1 MPILF
6 KSSSHHPSSSRLTGS
21 QQRRLS
27 KLSANL
33 ATNNRPPIRK
43 DESIGSEKINLSL
56 ASHIHALKKTLHE
69 KTKLTWKER
78 LSPSNIL
85 QAFKTIY
92 RKRHLKYLT
101 PLIFVTLYMIAGAAL
116 FLWIESGN
124 SNQKKLE
131 IYQNYKREK
140 LYFLKRV
147 DEIFQDR
154 TLRNSSQR
162 RKEINDAIV
171 NFHNE
176 IDVDFNIDPIW
187 TWSSA
192 MYFSGTIFTTIGY
205 GDIACETTWG
215 RILTIVYAMFG
226 IPLMLVTLSDL
237 GKFLYTT
244 INEVLDWFSE
254 IYNIIFLKLC
264 HKKNKD
270 NVCDIIEQEETT
282 NNNNNAETKIYNE
295 IISHKCS
302 LATPNDL
309 SLRLSVSS
317 KGAIDKEID
326 DKNPEIIELTQNENT
341 VIPIFCIRPSIDTAI
356 TIEENDLEKRDDDLE
371 IFDDEDLEDLGAP
384 PPRMHVMVALTVT
397 IGWIFL
403 CALLFKLWEKDWTY
417 GESCYFMFISLS
429 TIGLGDLSVKRK
441 DMMVLCFVFVII
453 GLSLVSMCI
462 NVIQGAIEDLYK
474 RLLLKLL
481 IEYTNKMAENGNHTD
496 ASMGLMKSWG
506 SNKAAKYLMPLISA
520 EKRKHVL
527 ETVKE
532 EAKDNGYEIPLILE
546 DIDEKSGMPKILK
559 IQDLE
564 PNLVND
570 LFDAIVKESDPANVE
585 TTSKFTISPTVICV
599 ESSSQTVEK
608 NFIDNSQQTITTI
621 LEESGNQT
629 DVEEKDILDTFTQCE
644 TVIQEDQ
651 EIQTIKFEVINSDT
665 MTDIKIC
672 NEASL
677 QTDDILSNDEE
688 IQTMAIQNLVVET
701 QTDVA
706 NLSDTSI
713 QTLDKDVINTEMQT
727 DTPTRLK
734 RKPKK
739 ITKPR
744 RKMTFHIFKN
754 KLPIPSVKISEEPP
768 SSSSLSSESFRDESS
783 MEKLDWDPIDGL
795 HAEKQRPV
803 KELLKMFD
811 RTTKRHTKQG
821 YERRKSK

>member
-6 KSSSHHPSSSRLTGS
+6 KSSSHHPSSSRLTSS

-33 ATNNRPPIRK
+33 GTNNRPPIIK
-43 DESIGSEKINLSL
+43 EESIGSGKTNLSL
-56 ASHIHALKKTLHE
+56 SNHINALKKTLHE
-69 KTKLTWKER
+69 KTQLTWKER
-78 LSPSNIL
+78 LSPSHIL
-85 QAFKTIY
+85 KLFKKFY
-92 RKRHLKYLT
+92 KKKHLKYLT
-101 PLIFVTLYMIAGAAL
+101 PLIFVMFYMIAGAAI
-116 FLWIESGN
+116 FLWIESSN
-124 SNQKKLE
+124 SNHKKLE
-131 IYQNYKREK
+131 LYQNYKREK
-140 LYFLKRV
+140 LYFLKKV

-176 IDVDFNIDPIW
+176 INVDFNVDPIW

-215 RILTIVYAMFG
+215 RIITVIYAMFG

-244 INEVLDWFSE
+244 INEVLDWLSE
-254 IYNIIFLKLC
+254 IFNKIFLMLC
-264 HKKNKD
+264 YKTNKH
-270 NVCDIIEQEETT
+270 NITDIMEQKVIV
-282 NNNNNAETKIYNE
+282 NNNNESKNFDE
-295 IISHKCS
+295 ISHKCS
-302 LATPNDL
+302 LTTPNDL

-326 DKNPEIIELTQNENT
+326 DKSLEVIEITENENKI
-341 VIPIFCIRPSIDTAI
+341 IPIFCIRPSIDTAI
-356 TIEENDLEKRDDDLE
+356 TIEENDLDKKEDDVE
-371 IFDDEDLEDLGAP
+371 IFDDEDLEDLELP

-397 IGWIFL
+397 IGWIFF

-429 TIGLGDLSVKRK
+429 TIGLGDLAVKRR

-481 IEYTNKMAENGNHTD
+481 IEYTNKMAENGDHTD

-527 ETVKE
+527 ETIKE
-532 EAKDNGYEIPLILE
+532 EAKDGGYEIPPILE
-546 DIDEKSGMPKILK
+546 DIDEKSGMPKIFK
-559 IQDLE
+559 IQDAE
-564 PNLVND
+564 PELVND
-570 LFDAIVKESDPANVE
+570 LFEAIVKDNDPAKIE
-585 TTSKFTISPTVICV
+585 TISKMTISPTIVCV
-599 ESSSQTVEK
+599 ESSSQTDIKDFNEQ
-608 NFIDNSQQTITTI
+608 SQQTVTI
-621 LEESGNQT
+621 ILDESSSQT
-629 DVEEKDILDTFTQCE
+629 DKEEKDILDQFTQCE
-644 TVIQEDQ
+644 AILQEGK
-651 EIQTIKFEVINSDT
+651 EIQTNALEVEDNDT
-665 MTDIKIC
+665 MTDIKIF
-672 NEASL
+672 NEISS
-677 QTDDILSNDEE
+677 QTNNILLNDEE
-688 IQTMAIQNLVVET
+688 IQTMVVQNFVVET
-701 QTDVA
+701 QTDIG
-706 NLSDTSI
+706 NLCNTSFP
-713 QTLDKDVINTEMQT
+713 TLDKNVNDAEMQT
-727 DTPTRLK
+727 DTLIRLK
-734 RKPKK
+734 RKNIKQK
-739 ITKPR
+739 KPR
-744 RKMTFHIFKN
+744 RKLAFHILKN
-754 KLPIPSVKISEEPP
+754 KLPIPDITISEEPP
-768 SSSSLSSESFRDESS
+768 NSSSLSSESLKDESS
-783 MEKLDWDPIDGL
+783 VEKLDWDPVDGM

-803 KELLKMFD
+803 KELLRMFD
-811 RTTKRHTKQG
+811 RTAKEHNKKG